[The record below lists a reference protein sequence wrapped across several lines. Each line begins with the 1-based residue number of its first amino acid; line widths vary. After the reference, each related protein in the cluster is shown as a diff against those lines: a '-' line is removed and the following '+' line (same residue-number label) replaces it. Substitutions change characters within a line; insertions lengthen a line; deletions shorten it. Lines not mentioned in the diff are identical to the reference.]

1 MRGCSRCL
9 FEDVGASL
17 PLNIKQN
24 CWKRKVSKSIYVID
38 SPQIYFIILKKL
50 LGLCWTVGLRSKNL
64 DKDES
69 VKQVG
74 CLSVG
79 GLISD

>member
-1 MRGCSRCL
+1 MSKPVLTKRLRDKTSKAVLTKR
-9 FEDVGASL
+9 L
-17 PLNIKQN
+17 PDKMSADQ
-24 CWKRKVSKSIYVID
+24 
-38 SPQIYFIILKKL
+38 KL